1 MTDTITTWR
10 SLTGLTEAQADR
22 LAEREELLLGDGRPA
37 EQVHEFLYGDGQ
49 RHVERNQVDRER
61 FGHLPDPA
69 GATYLWHWEVSDDTG
84 RWEREVEFSSWKVG
98 ALHISVLGTQIEDG
112 SVTYRL
118 TVDAGGDVL
127 TFNRKGAQ
135 ALADTIAVATAE
147 LDRLTGDAP
156 PFM

>member
-1 MTDTITTWR
+1 MNDTITTWR
-10 SLTGLTEAQADR
+10 SLTGLTKAQAER

-69 GATYLWHWEVSDDTG
+69 GATHLWHWERNEDTG
-84 RWEREVEFSSWKVG
+84 RWSREVEFSSRKFG
-98 ALHISVLGTQIEDG
+98 ALHIDVLGTQLEDG
-112 SVTYRL
+112 TVTHRL
-118 TVDAGGDVL
+118 TVDAGDVL
-127 TFNRKGAQ
+127 TFNPAGAQ
-135 ALADTIAVATAE
+135 ALGDGMAAAVAE